1 LGGGELRSSTIEL
14 RFFSIVK
21 NETLFN
27 SASGQP
33 FIAGE
38 KGAEWIA
45 PNWMLK
51 EPVTA
56 NYISM
61 LEAVRMNRSFASGGP
76 TSPMNNPVSW
86 SKSARSLPGNSD
98 NQNVLNQ
105 LVQVLQSLQS
115 NGIRAEINY
124 DDFTKT
130 NYSIENARNASAIK

>member
-1 LGGGELRSSTIEL
+1 
-14 RFFSIVK
+14 
-21 NETLFN
+21 
-27 SASGQP
+27 
-33 FIAGE
+33 
-38 KGAEWIA
+38 
-45 PNWMLK
+45 
-51 EPVTA
+51 
-56 NYISM
+56 M
-61 LEAVRMNRSFASGGP
+61 LEAVRMNRSFASGGS
-76 TSPMNNPVSW
+76 TAPMNSPASW